1 MTANAAGSVRVLYLT
16 HDYPQASEVYVEDEL
31 RFALSQGAQIAVWAL
46 TAAPLPEA
54 LPDGVELQ
62 VGGDIKEL
70 LRRFQPHVIHLHW
83 MQWAKSV
90 LDSFHALRLPITVR
104 AHTDTTAER
113 LATYCEHPA
122 VKRVYL
128 YPGQAEYFNASHA
141 KLVSCPIGVMRP
153 VADVPRQR
161 NLVLRT
167 ASTNQR
173 AQTFVIDLA
182 ERMPHFNF
190 RLVLGDCRHI
200 SAPANVAEIRRRVAD
215 PIENLR
221 IDWNVSKAGMAKLF
235 NRAGVY
241 LFTFPEG
248 KPAKMPLSIA
258 QSLAAGCY
266 VLAPNQ
272 PALARMIG
280 PAGALYDSLDHAREL
295 LEQTLS
301 WDDAKW
307 TEVERAARTQA
318 EPMLSHNAYADLV
331 PYWRSLVKL

>member
-1 MTANAAGSVRVLYLT
+1 MYLT

-31 RFALSQGAQIAVWAL
+31 RFARSQGVEIAVWSL
-46 TAAPLPEA
+46 TAAPIPEA
-54 LPDGVELQ
+54 LPEGVELQ
-62 VGGDIKEL
+62 VGGDVNAL
-70 LRRFQPHVIHLHW
+70 VSRFKPDVVHLHW
-83 MQWAKSV
+83 MQWGPNV
-90 LDSFHALRLPITVR
+90 LNHFHSRGLPVTVR
-104 AHTDTTAER
+104 AHTDTTPER
-113 LATYCEHPA
+113 LAGYCAHLA
-122 VKRVYL
+122 VKRIYL
-128 YPGQAEYFNASHA
+128 YPGQAEYFNASHP
-141 KLVSCPIGVMRP
+141 KLVACPIGVMRP
-153 VADVPRQR
+153 LADVPRQR
-161 NLVLRT
+161 NLVLRA

-173 AQTFVIDLA
+173 AQSFMIDVA

-190 RLVLGDCRHI
+190 RLVLGECHHV

-221 IDWNVSKAGMAKLF
+221 IDWNVSKAGMEKMF
-235 NRAGVY
+235 NRAGIY

-280 PAGALYDSLDHAREL
+280 EAGGLYDSLEHACEL
-295 LEQTLS
+295 LEQTRG
-301 WDDAKW
+301 WGDAQW
-307 TEVERAARTQA
+307 AAAENAARLQA

-331 PYWRSLVKL
+331 PFWRSLKAN